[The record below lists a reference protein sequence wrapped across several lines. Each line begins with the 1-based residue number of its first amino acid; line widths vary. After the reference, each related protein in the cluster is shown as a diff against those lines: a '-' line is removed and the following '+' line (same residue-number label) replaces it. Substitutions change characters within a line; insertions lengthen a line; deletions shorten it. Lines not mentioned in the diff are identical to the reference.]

1 LAIWTITK
9 LTLREASRRKLLL
22 AVAALTLIVAVLS
35 GWAFHR
41 LIQIPCG
48 TPGNR
53 YPCPPAETKL
63 LAATLLILLMFM
75 FSFVLALGAAFL
87 GAPSIAGDVES
98 GLILAIL
105 PRPIRR
111 IDVVLGKWLGLS
123 ILLALYAAI
132 AIGMELVIIRFA
144 MNYQPPHPIL
154 AVVFVVLEAITV
166 LTLTLA
172 ASTRVPA
179 MTCGIVVL
187 ILFGVTWIAGIAG
200 SVGAALHSTT
210 IQSIGTVSSLILPT
224 DGLWR
229 AAVYNLQPA
238 AVSLLQASAGGRGS
252 NDPFFVYS
260 APSGTYLLWAFAWLL
275 GLLAIAAWSFQ
286 RREL

>member
-1 LAIWTITK
+1 MAIWTITK
-9 LTLREASRRKLLL
+9 LTLREASRRRLLL
-22 AVAALTLIVAVLS
+22 AVFLLTIIVGILS

-48 TPGNR
+48 GPGDR

-87 GAPSIAGDVES
+87 GAPSIASDVES
-98 GLILAIL
+98 GIILAVL

-111 IDVVLGKWLGLS
+111 IDVILGKWLGLS
-123 ILLALYAAI
+123 ILIALYASI
-132 AIGMELVIIRFA
+132 AIGMELVIIRYA
-144 MNYQPPHPIL
+144 MSYVPPHPVL
-154 AVVFVVLEAITV
+154 AIVFVVLEAIAV

-172 ASTRVPA
+172 ASTRIPA

-200 SVGAALHSTT
+200 TVGSALHSST
-210 IQSIGTVSSLILPT
+210 IQGIGTVSSLILPT

-229 AAVYNLQPA
+229 AAIYNLQPA
-238 AVSLLQASAGGRGS
+238 ALSLLQSSAGERAS
-252 NDPFFVYS
+252 NNPFFVYS
-260 APSGTYLLWAFAWLL
+260 APTAAYLLWAFGWIVF
-275 GLLAIAAWSFQ
+275 LLAVAAWSFQ